1 MHTQRL
7 DALFLTSDIQI
18 AHAKRFA
25 SSFMIQADATFRANV
40 QKMPLVSVT
49 GITNNYAIFLICLC
63 FIRTENQLDL
73 VMS

>member
-25 SSFMIQADATFRANV
+25 SSFMIQADAAFRASV
-40 QKMPLVSVT
+40 QKKYLWFQLLV
-49 GITNNYAIFLICLC
+49 
-63 FIRTENQLDL
+63 
-73 VMS
+73 

>member
-49 GITNNYAIFLICLC
+49 GITNN
-63 FIRTENQLDL
+63 
-73 VMS
+73 